1 MRAKQFIFL
10 TVMTLG
16 ILTGVEAQD
25 AITMNMKDC
34 MRYAVEHSA
43 KMRIQQVDNRDAQID
58 RRNAILTAFTPSISG
73 STYAYANFG
82 RSIDPETNTY
92 STVTSFH
99 NGYSIS
105 AGITLFNGFQAV
117 NNIKI
122 AKTAQQMGLTQT
134 QQLEDQLCLATIEAY
149 CSVLYYTELEKVLAE
164 QVSTAEA
171 SLRLVEKQEQM
182 GQKSHI
188 DVVQLQ
194 ADLSKCRYRLTTC
207 HNSLNNALV
216 TLKDVMFWPVNEPM
230 KIDDSVPFLTGLSTP
245 DSTTISV
252 GLSHCGSRITPT
264 EDVSMLVNHAKQWL
278 PKVVLAKG
286 AITNARLALKTAR
299 WQVAPSLSLN
309 GGWSSSYFTYP
320 GQQGYRSVPFPE
332 QIRNNGGEY
341 VQLSLNIPI
350 YSHLA
355 IFSNIEKRKN
365 ELKRAS
371 ARYEQVVQE
380 VEAEVQRAVAD
391 RDAAA
396 EALQEA
402 VLRASLQGESLELN
416 RKRFEQ
422 GAISTVEYRTI
433 SDDYLTAVAEQLNA
447 RLQYFIKDYI
457 VRYYAGERQ
466 LTVDN

>member
-1 MRAKQFIFL
+1 MKRIILFIL
-10 TVMTLG
+10 LIPVSVASLK
-16 ILTGVEAQD
+16 AQD
-25 AITMNMKDC
+25 TVVMDLKACI
-34 MRYAVEHSA
+34 RYALGHSTQMKIREA
-43 KMRIQQVDNRDAQID
+43 DNRDAQID
-58 RRNAILTAFTPSISG
+58 RRNAILAAFTPSISG

-105 AGITLFNGFQAV
+105 AGIMLFNGFQAV

-122 AKTAQQMGLTQT
+122 TRTAQQMGLTQT

-149 CSVLYYTELEKVLAE
+149 CNVLYYTELEEVLAE
-164 QVSTAEA
+164 QVSTAES

-194 ADLSKCRYRLTTC
+194 ADLSKCKYRLTNC

-216 TLKDVMFWPVNEPM
+216 TLKDVMFWPVDEPM
-230 KIDDSVPFLTGLSTP
+230 KIDDSMDTFMNFTETGNPWNTAS
-245 DSTTISV
+245 
-252 GLSHCGSRITPT
+252 ITAY
-264 EDVSMLVNHAKQWL
+264 AKQFNN
-278 PKVVLAKG
+278 KVMIADATLR
-286 AITNARLALKTAR
+286 NARLALKTAR
-299 WQVAPSLSLN
+299 WQVAPSLSLS

-320 GQQGYRSVPFPE
+320 GQQGYRPVPFPE

-341 VQLSLNIPI
+341 VQLSLSIPI

-402 VLRASLQGESLELN
+402 MLRASLQGESLELN

-422 GAISTVEYRTI
+422 GAISAVEYRTI

-447 RLQYFIKDYI
+447 RLQYFIKSYV

>member
-1 MRAKQFIFL
+1 MKRIILFIL
-10 TVMTLG
+10 LIPVSVASLK
-16 ILTGVEAQD
+16 AQD
-25 AITMNMKDC
+25 TVVMDMKAC
-34 MRYAVEHSA
+34 IRYALSHSTQMKIREA
-43 KMRIQQVDNRDAQID
+43 DNRDAQID

-134 QQLEDQLCLATIEAY
+134 QQLEDQLCLATMEAY
-149 CSVLYYTELEKVLAE
+149 CNVLYYTELEEVLAE

-171 SLRLVEKQEQM
+171 SLLLVEKQEQM

-207 HNSLNNALV
+207 HNSLNNALI
-216 TLKDVMFWPVNEPM
+216 TLKDVMFWPVDEPM
-230 KIDDSVPFLTGLSTP
+230 KIDDSMDAF
-245 DSTTISV
+245 TISSET
-252 GLSHCGSRITPT
+252 GNQWNTASITAY
-264 EDVSMLVNHAKQWL
+264 AKQFNN
-278 PKVVLAKG
+278 KVVMAD
-286 AITNARLALKTAR
+286 ASMRNARIALKTAR
-299 WQVAPSLSLN
+299 WQVAPSFSLD

-320 GQQGYRSVPFPE
+320 GQQGYRPVPFSE

-341 VQLSLNIPI
+341 VQLSLSIPI

-402 VLRASLQGESLELN
+402 MLRASLQGESLELN

-422 GAISTVEYRTI
+422 GAISAVEYRTI

-447 RLQYFIKDYI
+447 RLQYFIKSYV

>member
-1 MRAKQFIFL
+1 
-10 TVMTLG
+10 
-16 ILTGVEAQD
+16 
-25 AITMNMKDC
+25 
-34 MRYAVEHSA
+34 
-43 KMRIQQVDNRDAQID
+43 
-58 RRNAILTAFTPSISG
+58 
-73 STYAYANFG
+73 
-82 RSIDPETNTY
+82 
-92 STVTSFH
+92 
-99 NGYSIS
+99 
-105 AGITLFNGFQAV
+105 
-117 NNIKI
+117 
-122 AKTAQQMGLTQT
+122 
-134 QQLEDQLCLATIEAY
+134 
-149 CSVLYYTELEKVLAE
+149 
-164 QVSTAEA
+164 VSTAET

-194 ADLSKCRYRLTTC
+194 ADLSKCRYRLTNC

-216 TLKDVMFWPVNEPM
+216 TLKDVMFWPVDEPM
-230 KIDDSVPFLTGLSTP
+230 KIDDSMDTFMNFTETGNPWNTAS
-245 DSTTISV
+245 
-252 GLSHCGSRITPT
+252 ITAY
-264 EDVSMLVNHAKQWL
+264 AKQFNN
-278 PKVVLAKG
+278 KVMIADATLR
-286 AITNARLALKTAR
+286 NARLALKTAR
-299 WQVAPSLSLN
+299 WQVAPSLSLS

-320 GQQGYRSVPFPE
+320 GQQGYRPVPFPE

-341 VQLSLNIPI
+341 VQLSLSIPI

-402 VLRASLQGESLELN
+402 MLRASLQGESLELN

-422 GAISTVEYRTI
+422 GAISAVEYRTI

-447 RLQYFIKDYI
+447 RLQYFIKSYV

>member
-1 MRAKQFIFL
+1 MKRIILFIL
-10 TVMTLG
+10 LIPVSLAS
-16 ILTGVEAQD
+16 LKAQD
-25 AITMNMKDC
+25 TVVMDLKACI
-34 MRYAVEHSA
+34 RYALGHSTRMKIREA
-43 KMRIQQVDNRDAQID
+43 DNRDAQID
-58 RRNAILTAFTPSISG
+58 RRNAILAAFTPSISG

-105 AGITLFNGFQAV
+105 AGIMLFNGFQAV

-122 AKTAQQMGLTQT
+122 TRTAQQMGLTQT

-149 CSVLYYTELEKVLAE
+149 CNVLYYTELEEVLAE

-182 GQKSHI
+182 GKKSHI

-194 ADLSKCRYRLTTC
+194 ADLSKCRYRLTNC

-216 TLKDVMFWPVNEPM
+216 TLKDVMFWPVDEPM

-286 AITNARLALKTAR
+286 AITNARIALKTAR
-299 WQVAPSLSLN
+299 WQVAPSLSLS

-320 GQQGYRSVPFPE
+320 GQQGYRPVPFPE

-341 VQLSLNIPI
+341 VQLSLSIPI

-402 VLRASLQGESLELN
+402 MLRASLQGESLELN

-422 GAISTVEYRTI
+422 GAISAVEYRTI

-447 RLQYFIKDYI
+447 RLQYFIKSYV

>member
-1 MRAKQFIFL
+1 
-10 TVMTLG
+10 
-16 ILTGVEAQD
+16 
-25 AITMNMKDC
+25 
-34 MRYAVEHSA
+34 
-43 KMRIQQVDNRDAQID
+43 
-58 RRNAILTAFTPSISG
+58 
-73 STYAYANFG
+73 
-82 RSIDPETNTY
+82 
-92 STVTSFH
+92 
-99 NGYSIS
+99 
-105 AGITLFNGFQAV
+105 
-117 NNIKI
+117 
-122 AKTAQQMGLTQT
+122 
-134 QQLEDQLCLATIEAY
+134 
-149 CSVLYYTELEKVLAE
+149 
-164 QVSTAEA
+164 
-171 SLRLVEKQEQM
+171 
-182 GQKSHI
+182 
-188 DVVQLQ
+188 VQLQ
-194 ADLSKCRYRLTTC
+194 ADLSKCRYRLTNC

-216 TLKDVMFWPVNEPM
+216 TLKDVMFWPVDEPM

-286 AITNARLALKTAR
+286 AITNARIALKTAR

-320 GQQGYRSVPFPE
+320 GQQGYRPVPFPE

-341 VQLSLNIPI
+341 VQLSLSIPI

-402 VLRASLQGESLELN
+402 MLRASLQGESLELN

-422 GAISTVEYRTI
+422 GAISAVEYRTI

-447 RLQYFIKDYI
+447 RLQYFIKSYV